1 MYESEKASISA
12 VLEGLLGEEQCI
24 FYGLDTMFHDLIS
37 LFKVLKNLSL
47 PERVE
52 VVKRIDWI
60 FTGSERTGFVEVA
73 RLALHE
79 GASDFCCDVPV
90 ESYDVSISDIIE
102 EFRYEDESGGHIDG
116 DAAADALET
125 AVKDMVSDELSS
137 ILSELPSDIDPE
149 KKLFYDISISV
160 SGGYTAVE
168 SYLRDDYGYDYDT
181 YREDGYLDDTT
192 IDATFNRG

>member
-24 FYGLDTMFHDLIS
+24 FYGLDTIFHDLIS

-52 VVKRIDWI
+52 VVKRI
-60 FTGSERTGFVEVA
+60 
-73 RLALHE
+73 
-79 GASDFCCDVPV
+79 
-90 ESYDVSISDIIE
+90 
-102 EFRYEDESGGHIDG
+102 
-116 DAAADALET
+116 
-125 AVKDMVSDELSS
+125 VKDMVSDELSS

-192 IDATFNRG
+192 IDAIFNRG